1 MNYRYLPL
9 LLAVIYSTQQGLAQ
23 NLNPAPRLVVNI
35 TIDQLRT
42 DYIEHFSPLYANGG
56 FKRLLSEGCVYEQAS
71 YPFSDVDAPSAI
83 ATIATGTTPY
93 YNNIVARR
101 WLDRNTLRPVDCAD
115 DSKTVASPQRMTTS
129 TVSDELKVST
139 SGAAIVYGIAADRDA
154 AILSAGHAADGAFWI
169 DQRTG
174 DWSSSPY
181 FSQTIRRWLS
191 NYRSAN
197 TKPGNDRSL
206 QNDAVATFGL
216 NLIKEK
222 AIGMDEITD
231 YLALT
236 LSAAGNDDGSRNSD
250 MEMVYRKLDR
260 TLSDIIS
267 GVEQQV
273 GQGKVLFVVTSTGYI
288 DNPKVDYTKFRIPTG
303 TFYINR
309 TANLLNM
316 YLGAIYGQ
324 GRYVA
329 TCYRNQ
335 IYLDRK
341 LIENKRLS
349 LEDILSRSRDFL
361 VQIAG
366 VRGAERSPYSP
377 SVSGDLVVEVAPG
390 WQLVNEES
398 GENFYSRASFI
409 PFPIIFL
416 GPGIEKEHVLTP
428 VTTDRIAPTIAKS
441 IQIRAPNACKS
452 APLQ

>member
-9 LLAVIYSTQQGLAQ
+9 ILAVLYSTQGMAQ
-23 NLNPAPRLVVNI
+23 TLKPAPRLVVNI
-35 TIDQLRT
+35 AIDQLRT
-42 DYIEHFSPLYANGG
+42 DFIEHYSPLYAEGG
-56 FKRLLSEGCVYEQAS
+56 FKRLLRQGCVYEQAS
-71 YPFSDVDAPSAI
+71 YPFGDVDCPSAI
-83 ATIATGTTPY
+83 ATIATGTSPY
-93 YNNIVARR
+93 YNNIVARQ
-101 WLDRNTLRPVDCAD
+101 WLDRNTLRPVDCVD
-115 DSKTVASPQRMTTS
+115 DAQTVASPQRMTTS
-129 TVSDELKVST
+129 TVSDELKVAT

-169 DQRTG
+169 DERTG

-181 FSQTIRRWLS
+181 FSQMTRRWLS

-197 TKPGNDRSL
+197 AKPGKDKTVH
-206 QNDAVATFGL
+206 NDAVAKFGL
-216 NLIKEK
+216 NLISEK
-222 AIGMDEITD
+222 ALGKDEITD

-236 LSAAGNDDGSRNSD
+236 LSASGNDDGSRSSD
-250 MEMVYRKLDR
+250 METVYRQLDR
-260 TLSDIIS
+260 TLSSLIQGI
-267 GVEQQV
+267 ENQV
-273 GQGKVLFVVTSTGYI
+273 GQDRVLFVVTSTGYT
-288 DNPKVDYTKFRIPTG
+288 DNPRVDYAKYRIPSG

-361 VQIAG
+361 VQISG

-377 SVSGDLVVEVAPG
+377 AISGDLIVEVAPG
-390 WQLVNEES
+390 WQLLNEES
-398 GENFYSRASFI
+398 GENYYSRASFI
-409 PFPIIFL
+409 PFPIIL
-416 GPGIEKEHVLTP
+416 YGAGMPAEKVLNP
-428 VTTDRIAPTIAKS
+428 VTVDRIAPTIAKS
-441 IQIRAPNACKS
+441 IQIRAPNACKA
-452 APLQ
+452 APLR